1 MILKYNELEKLKP
14 YRITKKSSDGTF
26 LPDEV
31 IWISEGGEINS
42 VHGGGFIYPDEG
54 DSATWDFEAEY
65 AKDWEVI
72 AVDGHEFCRK
82 RQSQKVTN
90 LEKLTYSKNDPV
102 DEVAVG
108 MLLERVRDDVEG
120 DRFDMAFPQYVGL
133 YKSMKEWL
141 ESEVEE

>member
-1 MILKYNELEKLKP
+1 MKCSELEKMKP

-26 LPDEV
+26 HTDEV
-31 IWISEGGEINS
+31 IWISKGGEINS

-82 RQSQKVTN
+82 RQSQKMTN
-90 LEKLTYSKNDPV
+90 LEKLGYVDIPI
-102 DEVAVG
+102 DEVAVSI
-108 MLLERVRDDVEG
+108 LLNRIREDIKTRDFKRKCSFPYYEG
-120 DRFDMAFPQYVGL
+120 Y
-133 YKSMKEWL
+133 YKCVKNYLNGEVKE
-141 ESEVEE
+141 

>member
-1 MILKYNELEKLKP
+1 MKYNELEKLNP

-26 LPDEV
+26 VPDEV

-82 RQSQKVTN
+82 RQSQKMTN

-102 DEVAVG
+102 DEAAVG

>member
-26 LPDEV
+26 LPNEV

-42 VHGGGFIYPDEG
+42 VHGRGFIYPDEG

-65 AKDWEVI
+65 AKDWGVI

-82 RQSQKVTN
+82 RQSHKMTN
-90 LEKLTYSKNDPV
+90 LEKLGYSKSETV

-108 MLLERVRDDVEG
+108 MLLERVRDDVERE
-120 DRFDMAFPQYVGL
+120 RFDMAFPQHVGL

-141 ESEVEE
+141 ESEEEE

>member
-1 MILKYNELEKLKP
+1 MKCSELEKMKP

-26 LPDEV
+26 FPGEI
-31 IWISEGGEINS
+31 IWVSEDGGINS

-54 DSATWDFEAEY
+54 DSETWDFEAEY

-82 RQSQKVTN
+82 RQSQKMTN
-90 LEKLTYSKNDPV
+90 FEKLGYSKSETV

-108 MLLERVRDDVEG
+108 MLWNVLEMMLRETV
-120 DRFDMAFPQYVGL
+120 L
-133 YKSMKEWL
+133 I
-141 ESEVEE
+141 

>member
-1 MILKYNELEKLKP
+1 MILKYNELEKLNP

-82 RQSQKVTN
+82 RQSQKMTN
-90 LEKLTYSKNDPV
+90 LEKTHIFK
-102 DEVAVG
+102 
-108 MLLERVRDDVEG
+108 ERSRG
-120 DRFDMAFPQYVGL
+120 RGCGWYA
-133 YKSMKEWL
+133 S
-141 ESEVEE
+141 